1 MTTSTPAP
9 RNRLAGAIRVVSAL
23 VVIGSAVAVT
33 GLTAD
38 RNDQVAVVIPQA
50 QVANATAPA
59 AAAPVPP
66 PAAAPT
72 PAPGA
77 PNSAVTIKP
86 GNTSPSV
93 PLAQAKPGTPAAPGA
108 PAKPVSPGTPIT
120 PGSPGESVPIG
131 TTPGTAS
138 PFDASPL
145 ATQPPCPLGW
155 PAAERQGGLAS
166 LIGLAP
172 MAGAF
177 SSEAFALGSVYQPL
191 LQLVGPVLAEI
202 APVISQYE
210 PVLAPIITNV
220 QGITAVVLEAILPY
234 YGPYRAQLI
243 AAEGELAKVLTPI
256 LDRVYNSEAASCFTA
271 WQGQIISAAK
281 GGKITVASL
290 ARPGTVVELG

>member
-1 MTTSTPAP
+1 MTTPTPAP
-9 RNRLAGAIRVVSAL
+9 RSRLAGAIRVVSAL

-33 GLTAD
+33 GLNAD

-50 QVANATAPA
+50 QVANAAPV
-59 AAAPVPP
+59 AAAPAQPG

-77 PNSAVTIKP
+77 PGAVAIKP
-86 GNTSPSV
+86 GNTSPAV
-93 PLAQAKPGTPAAPGA
+93 PLAQAKPGTPVAPGA
-108 PAKPVSPGTPIT
+108 PAKPVAPGTPIT
-120 PGSPGESVPIG
+120 PGAPGNSVPIG

-138 PFDASPL
+138 PLDASPL

-155 PAAERQGGLAS
+155 PAAEGKGGLAS

-177 SSEAFALGSVYQPL
+177 SSEAFALGSVYQPI

-202 APVISQYE
+202 APVITSYE
-210 PVLAPIITNV
+210 PVLAPLIANV